1 MNNEQ
6 LTAYLKDE
14 SYLYTL
20 SYEEQKTLVVQYPYA
35 TNLRVL
41 LLKKSYIEQ
50 NKDYERNLQ
59 MAAAY
64 STNRRFLYKLVKK
77 LKTLQNVPENVI
89 LGEDYLE
96 LTELSNI
103 EKILEGR
110 HVSEIYN
117 DNTNAAHS
125 NLLLDWEGFEFGDN
139 IETDKNDEDNSDL
152 IDFTMPLQSDNSIEY
167 STENHHIYDDKEV
180 DLAIEHI
187 LSEFG
192 ASALDFT
199 GVNGISEIND
209 KHLTTLEDF
218 QSIDEKDD
226 KHLTTIED
234 FQSNSEEND
243 KLIIDQPLPL
253 VPTLEALYESEQ
265 AADEELANDDFEDL
279 FTEGNVVEKNEIPKE
294 IPHPTEPLDFENLED
309 IREIPE
315 SKELENQ
322 LIDEEIKRFEELEDN
337 GEFIENQF
345 VVEKKQDNQ
354 DSNWQIIEPIFDNPN
369 TLSFDSNNI
378 VNSAVQATPQY
389 NDEKIV
395 PASHFEVESMKKKT
409 DVEMEI
415 VNHGKAI
422 VKDNS
427 PTENPEPL
435 KLSFSEWL
443 RQFKMTSPENI
454 ATTTPPTEIAPTII
468 PVVPTQN
475 IDNKII
481 THTNI
486 PVHTD
491 NKHVLNESILALMFE
506 KPQDLPDNLF
516 GLNHPPLDKNEDYF
530 AENLDE
536 LSEEDMPK
544 KKKKKKQMHELAA
557 KSIEENDDM
566 ISETLADIL
575 AWQGNYKK
583 SIDMYE
589 RLCLLIPEKSDYFAA
604 KIEKL
609 RNTD

>member
-20 SYEEQKTLVVQYPYA
+20 SYEELKTLVVQYPYA

-103 EKILEGR
+103 EKMLEGR

-117 DNTNAAHS
+117 DNTAALS
-125 NLLLDWEGFEFGDN
+125 SDLQLDWGGVEFGDD
-139 IETDKNDEDNSDL
+139 IKIDSNDEDSPNL
-152 IDFTMPLQSDNSIEY
+152 IDLTMPLQSDILTD
-167 STENHHIYDDKEV
+167 STVESHKNYDEKEV

-199 GVNGISEIND
+199 GGNGISESPE
-209 KHLTTLEDF
+209 KQLTTLEDF
-218 QSIDEKDD
+218 QSTDE
-226 KHLTTIED
+226 
-234 FQSNSEEND
+234 EEE
-243 KLIIDQPLPL
+243 KAIMEEPLPFI
-253 VPTLEALYESEQ
+253 PTLEALYESEKIE
-265 AADEELANDDFEDL
+265 DEESLKDDFEDVFSNEDIL
-279 FTEGNVVEKNEIPKE
+279 DKNDNPKE
-294 IPHPTEPLDFENLED
+294 IPHPTEPFDFENLED

-315 SKELENQ
+315 SKEPENQ
-322 LIDEEIKRFEELEDN
+322 IIDEEIKHFEELGDN
-337 GEFIENQF
+337 EEFIENQF
-345 VVEKKQDNQ
+345 IIEKKQDTQ
-354 DSNWQIIEPIFDNPN
+354 DSNWQILEPIFDNPN
-369 TLSFDSNNI
+369 ALSFESNEI
-378 VNSAVQATPQY
+378 VNRVEETPQCKH
-389 NDEKIV
+389 EKIA
-395 PASHFEVESMKKKT
+395 PESHFEEEIMTKKS
-409 DVEMEI
+409 DVEIEI
-415 VNHGKAI
+415 INHGKTI
-422 VKDNS
+422 IMDNS
-427 PTENPEPL
+427 PSGNPESV

-443 RQFKMTSPENI
+443 RQFKMMPPENI
-454 ATTTPPTEIAPTII
+454 ATRIHTQEITPATK
-468 PVVPTQN
+468 PVVATQN
-475 IDNKII
+475 IENKTI
-481 THTNI
+481 TL
-486 PVHTD
+486 TD
-491 NKHVLNESILALMFE
+491 NKHVLNESVLTLMFE

-516 GLNHPPLDKNEDYF
+516 GLNNPSLNKNEDYF
-530 AENLDE
+530 EGNSDE
-536 LSEEDMPK
+536 LLDDEVPK
-544 KKKKKKQMHELAA
+544 KKKKKKNMHELAA

-583 SIDMYE
+583 SIEMYK

-609 RNTD
+609 RNTDL

>member
-20 SYEEQKTLVVQYPYA
+20 SYEELKTLVVQYPYA

-77 LKTLQNVPENVI
+77 LKMLQNVPDNVI

-103 EKILEGR
+103 EKMLEGR

-117 DNTNAAHS
+117 DNMAAS
-125 NLLLDWEGFEFGDN
+125 SSDLQLDWGGVEFGDN
-139 IETDKNDEDNSDL
+139 ININIDDKEGDSTDFIDL
-152 IDFTMPLQSDNSIEY
+152 TMPLRADNLTEFLN
-167 STENHHIYDDKEV
+167 ENHQDYDEKEV

-199 GVNGISEIND
+199 SVSDIPESPE
-209 KHLTTLEDF
+209 KRLTTLEEF
-218 QSIDEKDD
+218 QSKDEEDEKEI
-226 KHLTTIED
+226 K
-234 FQSNSEEND
+234 EEPIA
-243 KLIIDQPLPL
+243 LI
-253 VPTLEALYESEQ
+253 PTLEALYDSEQ
-265 AADEELANDDFEDL
+265 NEDEQSSKDDFEDVFSIEDL
-279 FTEGNVVEKNEIPKE
+279 LEKEEIPKE
-294 IPHPTEPLDFENLED
+294 IPHPTEPFDFENLED
-309 IREIPE
+309 IKQIPD
-315 SKELENQ
+315 SQELENQ
-322 LIDEEIKRFEELEDN
+322 IIEEEIKHFEELEDN
-337 GEFIENQF
+337 GEIIENQF
-345 VVEKKQDNQ
+345 VVEKKQDSQ
-354 DSNWQIIEPIFDNPN
+354 DANWQIIEPIFDNPN
-369 TLSFDSNNI
+369 ALSFESNDV
-378 VNSAVQATPQY
+378 VNTAVQSTPQY
-389 NDEKIV
+389 NDEKI
-395 PASHFEVESMKKKT
+395 AIESHFEVEIMMKKS

-422 VKDNS
+422 VVDNS
-427 PTENPEPL
+427 LSENLEPL

-443 RQFKMTSPENI
+443 RQFKMTTPENI
-454 ATTTPPTEIAPTII
+454 ATTISPIETAPIIAPIT
-468 PVVPTQN
+468 PTQN
-475 IDNKII
+475 IENKAGTTAP
-481 THTNI
+481 THSS
-486 PVHTD
+486 TD

-516 GLNHPPLDKNEDYF
+516 GLNNPSLEKNEDYF
-530 AENLDE
+530 AENPDE
-536 LSEEDMPK
+536 LAEDDMPK

-583 SIDMYE
+583 SIEMYE

-609 RNTD
+609 RNTDL

>member
-20 SYEEQKTLVVQYPYA
+20 SYEELKTLVVQYPYA

-103 EKILEGR
+103 EKMLEGR

-117 DNTNAAHS
+117 DNTAALS
-125 NLLLDWEGFEFGDN
+125 SDLQLDWGGVEFGDD
-139 IETDKNDEDNSDL
+139 IEIDINEEDNSNL
-152 IDFTMPLQSDNSIEY
+152 IDLTMPLQSDNSTEY
-167 STENHHIYDDKEV
+167 PIENHQNYDEKEV

-199 GVNGISEIND
+199 GVNGVSEIND

-218 QSIDEKDD
+218 QSTEPEYQKAIV
-226 KHLTTIED
+226 
-234 FQSNSEEND
+234 EE
-243 KLIIDQPLPL
+243 PLPL
-253 VPTLEALYESEQ
+253 TPTLDALYESEQ
-265 AADEELANDDFEDL
+265 KADEESTKTDFEDVFSNEDFL
-279 FTEGNVVEKNEIPKE
+279 EKDNIPKE

-309 IREIPE
+309 IKEIPDSQE
-315 SKELENQ
+315 PENQ
-322 LIDEEIKRFEELEDN
+322 IIDEEIRHFEELEDN

-345 VVEKKQDNQ
+345 IVEKKQDDQ
-354 DSNWQIIEPIFDNPN
+354 DSNWQTLESVFDNPN
-369 TLSFDSNNI
+369 ALSFESNDI
-378 VNSAVQATPQY
+378 VNRAVQTTPQY
-389 NDEKIV
+389 NDEKI
-395 PASHFEVESMKKKT
+395 AAESHFEEESMKKRL
-409 DVEMEI
+409 DVQIEI

-422 VKDNS
+422 VVDNS
-427 PTENPEPL
+427 PIENPEPL

-454 ATTTPPTEIAPTII
+454 ATTTPPTEIAPIII
-468 PVVPTQN
+468 PVVPIQN
-475 IDNKII
+475 IDNKLI

-506 KPQDLPDNLF
+506 KPQELPDNLF
-516 GLNHPPLDKNEDYF
+516 GLNNPSLDKNEDYF

-536 LSEEDMPK
+536 LLEDDMPK
-544 KKKKKKQMHELAA
+544 KKKKKKHMHELAA

-583 SIDMYE
+583 SIEMYK

-609 RNTD
+609 RNTDL

>member
-20 SYEEQKTLVVQYPYA
+20 SYEELKTLVVQYPYA

-77 LKTLQNVPENVI
+77 LKMLQNVPDNVI

-103 EKILEGR
+103 EKMLEGR

-117 DNTNAAHS
+117 DNMAAS
-125 NLLLDWEGFEFGDN
+125 SSDLQLDWGGLEFGDN
-139 IETDKNDEDNSDL
+139 ININIDDTEGDSTDFIDL
-152 IDFTMPLQSDNSIEY
+152 TMPLRADNLTEFLN
-167 STENHHIYDDKEV
+167 ENHQDYDEKEV

-199 GVNGISEIND
+199 SVSDIPESPE
-209 KHLTTLEDF
+209 KRLTTLEEF
-218 QSIDEKDD
+218 QSKDEEDEKEI
-226 KHLTTIED
+226 K
-234 FQSNSEEND
+234 EEPIA
-243 KLIIDQPLPL
+243 LI
-253 VPTLEALYESEQ
+253 PTLEALYDSEQ
-265 AADEELANDDFEDL
+265 NEDEQSSKDDFEDVFSIEDL
-279 FTEGNVVEKNEIPKE
+279 LEKEEIPKE
-294 IPHPTEPLDFENLED
+294 IPHPTEPFDFENLED
-309 IREIPE
+309 IKQIPD
-315 SKELENQ
+315 SQELENQ
-322 LIDEEIKRFEELEDN
+322 IIEEEIKHFEELEDN
-337 GEFIENQF
+337 GEIIENQF
-345 VVEKKQDNQ
+345 VVEKKQDSQ
-354 DSNWQIIEPIFDNPN
+354 DANWQIIEPIFDNPN
-369 TLSFDSNNI
+369 ALSFESNDV
-378 VNSAVQATPQY
+378 VNTAVQSTPQY
-389 NDEKIV
+389 NDEKI
-395 PASHFEVESMKKKT
+395 AIESHFEVEIMMKKS

-422 VKDNS
+422 VVDNS
-427 PTENPEPL
+427 LSENLEPL

-443 RQFKMTSPENI
+443 RQFKMTTPENI
-454 ATTTPPTEIAPTII
+454 ATTTSPIETAPIIAPIT
-468 PVVPTQN
+468 PTQN
-475 IDNKII
+475 IENKAGTTAP
-481 THTNI
+481 THSS
-486 PVHTD
+486 TD

-516 GLNHPPLDKNEDYF
+516 GLNNPSLEKNEDYF
-530 AENLDE
+530 AENPDE
-536 LSEEDMPK
+536 LPEDDMPK

-583 SIDMYE
+583 SIEMYE

-609 RNTD
+609 RNTDL

>member
-1 MNNEQ
+1 M
-6 LTAYLKDE
+6 
-14 SYLYTL
+14 
-20 SYEEQKTLVVQYPYA
+20 
-35 TNLRVL
+35 L

-103 EKILEGR
+103 EKMLEGR

-117 DNTNAAHS
+117 DNTAALS
-125 NLLLDWEGFEFGDN
+125 SDLQLDWGGVEFGDD
-139 IETDKNDEDNSDL
+139 IEIDINEEDNSNL
-152 IDFTMPLQSDNSIEY
+152 IDLTMPLQSDNSTEY
-167 STENHHIYDDKEV
+167 PIENHQNYNEKEV

-199 GVNGISEIND
+199 GVNGVSEIND

-218 QSIDEKDD
+218 QSTEPEYEKA
-226 KHLTTIED
+226 IV
-234 FQSNSEEND
+234 EE
-243 KLIIDQPLPL
+243 PLPL
-253 VPTLEALYESEQ
+253 TPTLDALYESEQ
-265 AADEELANDDFEDL
+265 KADEESTITDFEDVFSNEDFL
-279 FTEGNVVEKNEIPKE
+279 EKDNIPKE

-309 IREIPE
+309 IKEIPDSQE
-315 SKELENQ
+315 PENQ
-322 LIDEEIKRFEELEDN
+322 IIDEEIRHFEELEDN

-345 VVEKKQDNQ
+345 VVENKQDDQ
-354 DSNWQIIEPIFDNPN
+354 DSNWQTLEPVFDNPN
-369 TLSFDSNNI
+369 ALSFESNDI
-378 VNSAVQATPQY
+378 VNRAVQTTPQY
-389 NDEKIV
+389 NDEKI
-395 PASHFEVESMKKKT
+395 AAESHFEEESMKKRL
-409 DVEMEI
+409 DVEIEI

-422 VKDNS
+422 VVDNS
-427 PTENPEPL
+427 PIENPEPL

-454 ATTTPPTEIAPTII
+454 ATTTPPTEIAPIII

-506 KPQDLPDNLF
+506 KPQELPDNLF
-516 GLNHPPLDKNEDYF
+516 GLNNPSLDKNEDYF
-530 AENLDE
+530 ADNLDE
-536 LSEEDMPK
+536 LLEDDMPK
-544 KKKKKKQMHELAA
+544 KKKKKKHMHELAA

-583 SIDMYE
+583 SIEMYK

-609 RNTD
+609 RNTDL

>member
-20 SYEEQKTLVVQYPYA
+20 SYEELKTLVVQYPYA

-77 LKTLQNVPENVI
+77 LKMLQNVPDNVI

-103 EKILEGR
+103 EKMLEGR

-117 DNTNAAHS
+117 DNIAAS
-125 NLLLDWEGFEFGDN
+125 SSDLQLDWGGVEFGDN
-139 IETDKNDEDNSDL
+139 IHINTDKTKDDIENENIDIIDL
-152 IDFTMPLQSDNSIEY
+152 TMPLQSDI
-167 STENHHIYDDKEV
+167 STKSTVESHQDYDEKEV

-199 GVNGISEIND
+199 NVNGNSEISD
-209 KHLTTLEDF
+209 KHLTTLEEF
-218 QSIDEKDD
+218 QSKDE
-226 KHLTTIED
+226 
-234 FQSNSEEND
+234 EEEIAMV
-243 KLIIDQPLPL
+243 KEPTASI
-253 VPTLEALYESEQ
+253 PTLEALYESEQ
-265 AADEELANDDFEDL
+265 NEDQLSSTDDFEDVFSIENL
-279 FTEGNVVEKNEIPKE
+279 LDEEDIPKE
-294 IPHPTEPLDFENLED
+294 IPHPTEPLDFENLDD
-309 IREIPE
+309 I
-315 SKELENQ
+315 KEMPDSQEPENQ
-322 LIDEEIKRFEELEDN
+322 IIEEQIRHYEELDN
-337 GEFIENQF
+337 NEEFIENQF
-345 VVEKKQDNQ
+345 ITEKKQDNQ

-369 TLSFDSNNI
+369 TLSFESNDI
-378 VNSAVQATPQY
+378 VNRVEETPQY
-389 NDEKIV
+389 NHEKI
-395 PASHFEVESMKKKT
+395 AIESHFEVESMKKKS
-409 DVEMEI
+409 DVEIEI
-415 VNHGKAI
+415 VNQGKAI
-422 VKDNS
+422 VKDNH
-427 PTENPEPL
+427 PVMDAAEPP

-443 RQFKMTSPENI
+443 RQFKMTSPESI
-454 ATTTPPTEIAPTII
+454 VTTTPLTETAPIII
-468 PVVPTQN
+468 PATPLQN
-475 IDNKII
+475 IDNEAI
-481 THTNI
+481 TLKPAPTPTHI
-486 PVHTD
+486 PTD
-491 NKHVLNESILALMFE
+491 NKHVLSESILALMFE

-516 GLNHPPLDKNEDYF
+516 GLNQPSSKKEEDYF
-530 AENLDE
+530 AENPDE
-536 LSEEDMPK
+536 LSDEDMPK

-583 SIDMYE
+583 SIEMYQ
-589 RLCLLIPEKSDYFAA
+589 RLSLLIPEKSDYFAA

-609 RNTD
+609 RNTNL

>member
-20 SYEEQKTLVVQYPYA
+20 SYEELKTLVVQYPYA

-103 EKILEGR
+103 EKMLEGR

-117 DNTNAAHS
+117 DNTAALNS
-125 NLLLDWEGFEFGDN
+125 DLQLDWGGVEFGDDIKIDN
-139 IETDKNDEDNSDL
+139 NDEDSPNL
-152 IDFTMPLQSDNSIEY
+152 IDLTMPLQSDI
-167 STENHHIYDDKEV
+167 STEYPVENHQDYDEKEV

-199 GVNGISEIND
+199 SVNGNSEVSD
-209 KHLTTLEDF
+209 KHLTTLEEF
-218 QSIDEKDD
+218 QSTDEED
-226 KHLTTIED
+226 KKEIKKEPIA
-234 FQSNSEEND
+234 
-243 KLIIDQPLPL
+243 LI
-253 VPTLEALYESEQ
+253 PTLEALYESEQ
-265 AADEELANDDFEDL
+265 KEDEQFSKDDFEDVFSIEYL
-279 FTEGNVVEKNEIPKE
+279 LEKEDIPKE

-309 IREIPE
+309 IKEIPDSQE
-315 SKELENQ
+315 PENQ
-322 LIDEEIKRFEELEDN
+322 IIDEEIRHFEELEDN

-345 VVEKKQDNQ
+345 VVEKKQDSQ
-354 DSNWQIIEPIFDNPN
+354 DSNWQILDPIF
-369 TLSFDSNNI
+369 
-378 VNSAVQATPQY
+378 
-389 NDEKIV
+389 
-395 PASHFEVESMKKKT
+395 FEDESMKKKT

-415 VNHGKAI
+415 VHHGKAI
-422 VKDNS
+422 VIDSNPTVDATES
-427 PTENPEPL
+427 P

-443 RQFKMTSPENI
+443 RQFKVTLPENI
-454 ATTTPPTEIAPTII
+454 TTTTPPKEVASPITPI
-468 PVVPTQN
+468 VSTQN

-486 PVHTD
+486 PTPTD

-516 GLNHPPLDKNEDYF
+516 GLNNPSPKKNEDYF
-530 AENLDE
+530 ADNLDE
-536 LSEEDMPK
+536 LSEDDMPK
-544 KKKKKKQMHELAA
+544 KKKKKKHMHELAA

-583 SIDMYE
+583 SIEMYK

-609 RNTD
+609 RNTDL

>member
-20 SYEEQKTLVVQYPYA
+20 SYEELKTLVVQYPYA

-103 EKILEGR
+103 EKMLEGR

-117 DNTNAAHS
+117 DNTAALS
-125 NLLLDWEGFEFGDN
+125 SDLQLDWGGVEFGDD
-139 IETDKNDEDNSDL
+139 IEIDINEEDNSNL
-152 IDFTMPLQSDNSIEY
+152 IDLTMPLQSDNSTEY
-167 STENHHIYDDKEV
+167 PIENHQNYDEKEV

-199 GVNGISEIND
+199 GVNGVSEIND

-218 QSIDEKDD
+218 QSTEPEYEKA
-226 KHLTTIED
+226 IV
-234 FQSNSEEND
+234 EE
-243 KLIIDQPLPL
+243 PLPL
-253 VPTLEALYESEQ
+253 TPTLDALYESEQ
-265 AADEELANDDFEDL
+265 KSDEESTKTDFEDVFSNEDFL
-279 FTEGNVVEKNEIPKE
+279 EKDNIPKE

-309 IREIPE
+309 IKEIPDSQE
-315 SKELENQ
+315 PENQ
-322 LIDEEIKRFEELEDN
+322 IIDEEIRHFEELEDN

-345 VVEKKQDNQ
+345 VVEKKQDDQ
-354 DSNWQIIEPIFDNPN
+354 DSNWQTLEPVFDNPN
-369 TLSFDSNNI
+369 ALSFESNDI
-378 VNSAVQATPQY
+378 VNRAVQTTPQY
-389 NDEKIV
+389 NDEKI
-395 PASHFEVESMKKKT
+395 AAESHFEEESMKKRL
-409 DVEMEI
+409 DVEIEI

-422 VKDNS
+422 VVDNS
-427 PTENPEPL
+427 PIENPEPL

-506 KPQDLPDNLF
+506 KPQELPDNLF
-516 GLNHPPLDKNEDYF
+516 GLNNPSLDKNEDYF

-536 LSEEDMPK
+536 LLEDDMPK
-544 KKKKKKQMHELAA
+544 KKKKKKHMHELAA

-583 SIDMYE
+583 SIEMYK

-609 RNTD
+609 RNTDL

>member
-20 SYEEQKTLVVQYPYA
+20 SYEELKTLVVQYPYA

-103 EKILEGR
+103 EKMLEGR

-117 DNTNAAHS
+117 DNNVTLNS
-125 NLLLDWEGFEFGDN
+125 DLQLDWGGVEFGDN
-139 IETDKNDEDNSDL
+139 INTSTDNTEDDSSDF
-152 IDFTMPLQSDNSIEY
+152 IDLTMPLRTDD
-167 STENHHIYDDKEV
+167 STEYTDESHPDYDEKEV

-199 GVNGISEIND
+199 SINGNSEVSD
-209 KHLTTLEDF
+209 KHLTTLEEF
-218 QSIDEKDD
+218 QSTDEEDEKAII
-226 KHLTTIED
+226 KEPLA
-234 FQSNSEEND
+234 
-243 KLIIDQPLPL
+243 LI
-253 VPTLEALYESEQ
+253 PTLEALYDSEQ
-265 AADEELANDDFEDL
+265 NEDEESPEDNFEDV
-279 FTEGNVVEKNEIPKE
+279 FINEDIFNKEDNPKE

-309 IREIPE
+309 IKEIPDSQE
-315 SKELENQ
+315 SENQ
-322 LIDEEIKRFEELEDN
+322 IIDEEIRHFEELDDN

-354 DSNWQIIEPIFDNPN
+354 DTNWQIIEPVFDNTN
-369 TLSFDSNNI
+369 NLSFESNDI
-378 VNSAVQATPQY
+378 VNRTEQAAPHLSFEEY
-389 NDEKIV
+389 NDEKI
-395 PASHFEVESMKKKT
+395 AAESYFEEESMKKKS

-415 VNHGKAI
+415 VSHGKTI
-422 VKDNS
+422 VTDNNPS
-427 PTENPEPL
+427 MESPEPL

-454 ATTTPPTEIAPTII
+454 VTTTTQTETAPAITPI
-468 PVVPTQN
+468 VPTQN
-475 IDNKII
+475 IDNKTVTPTP
-481 THTNI
+481 TH
-486 PVHTD
+486 VSTD

-506 KPQDLPDNLF
+506 KPQDLPENLF
-516 GLNHPPLDKNEDYF
+516 GLNNPSSNKNEDYF
-530 AENLDE
+530 AENPDE
-536 LSEEDMPK
+536 LYEDDMPK
-544 KKKKKKQMHELAA
+544 KKKKKKHMHELAA
-557 KSIEENDDM
+557 KSLEENDDM

-583 SIDMYE
+583 SIEMYQ

-609 RNTD
+609 RNTDL

>member
-20 SYEEQKTLVVQYPYA
+20 SYEELKTLVVQYPYA

-103 EKILEGR
+103 EKMLEGR

-117 DNTNAAHS
+117 DNNVTLS
-125 NLLLDWEGFEFGDN
+125 SDLQLDWGGVEFGDN
-139 IETDKNDEDNSDL
+139 INTSTDNTEDDSSDF
-152 IDFTMPLQSDNSIEY
+152 IDLTMPLRTDD
-167 STENHHIYDDKEV
+167 STEYTDESHPDYDEKEV

-199 GVNGISEIND
+199 SINGNSEVSD
-209 KHLTTLEDF
+209 KHLTTLEEF
-218 QSIDEKDD
+218 QSTDEEDEKAII
-226 KHLTTIED
+226 KEPLA
-234 FQSNSEEND
+234 
-243 KLIIDQPLPL
+243 LI
-253 VPTLEALYESEQ
+253 PTLEALYESEQ
-265 AADEELANDDFEDL
+265 NEEEQSSKNDFEDVFSIEDL
-279 FTEGNVVEKNEIPKE
+279 IEKDDIPKE

-309 IREIPE
+309 IKEIPDSQE
-315 SKELENQ
+315 PENQ
-322 LIDEEIKRFEELEDN
+322 IIDEEIRHFEELEDN

-345 VVEKKQDNQ
+345 IVEIKQDNQ
-354 DSNWQIIEPIFDNPN
+354 DSNWQIFEPVFDNLN
-369 TLSFDSNNI
+369 ALSFESNDI
-378 VNSAVQATPQY
+378 VNRVQETPQY
-389 NDEKIV
+389 KDEKIAV
-395 PASHFEVESMKKKT
+395 ESHLEEESMKKKS
-409 DVEMEI
+409 DIEMEI
-415 VNHGKAI
+415 VSQGKAI
-422 VKDNS
+422 IMDNQPS
-427 PTENPEPL
+427 EHPEPA

-443 RQFKMTSPENI
+443 RQFKMTSLENI
-454 ATTTPPTEIAPTII
+454 TSTTPQKEAVADNLPKI
-468 PVVPTQN
+468 PTQN
-475 IDNKII
+475 IDNKTVTPALTSTPIHI
-481 THTNI
+481 LTHI
-486 PVHTD
+486 PTD
-491 NKHVLNESILALMFE
+491 NKHVLSESILALMFE
-506 KPQDLPDNLF
+506 KPQDLPENLF
-516 GLNHPPLDKNEDYF
+516 GLNNPSLDKNEDYF

-536 LSEEDMPK
+536 LSEDEMPK
-544 KKKKKKQMHELAA
+544 KKKKKKHMHELAA

-583 SIDMYE
+583 SIEMYK

-609 RNTD
+609 RNTDL

>member
-20 SYEEQKTLVVQYPYA
+20 SYEELKTLVVQYPYA

-77 LKTLQNVPENVI
+77 LRLLQNVPDNVI

-103 EKILEGR
+103 EKMLEGR

-117 DNTNAAHS
+117 DNMAAS
-125 NLLLDWEGFEFGDN
+125 SSDLQLDWGGVEFGDN
-139 IETDKNDEDNSDL
+139 INTQTNNTDDNSLDFIDL
-152 IDFTMPLQSDNSIEY
+152 TMPLKTDE
-167 STENHHIYDDKEV
+167 STENDDESHHEYDEKEV

-192 ASALDFT
+192 ASAL
-199 GVNGISEIND
+199 
-209 KHLTTLEDF
+209 
-218 QSIDEKDD
+218 
-226 KHLTTIED
+226 
-234 FQSNSEEND
+234 
-243 KLIIDQPLPL
+243 
-253 VPTLEALYESEQ
+253 EALCESEQ
-265 AADEELANDDFEDL
+265 NDDEQSSKDDLENVFSIEDL
-279 FTEGNVVEKNEIPKE
+279 LDKEDIPKE
-294 IPHPTEPLDFENLED
+294 MPHPTEPLDFENLEN
-309 IREIPE
+309 IKEIPNSQE
-315 SKELENQ
+315 PENQ
-322 LIDEEIKRFEELEDN
+322 IIDEEIRHFEELDN
-337 GEFIENQF
+337 YGEFIENQLN
-345 VVEKKQDNQ
+345 VEKKQDTQ
-354 DSNWQIIEPIFDNPN
+354 DTNWQILEPIFDNTN
-369 TLSFDSNNI
+369 AHSFESNNI
-378 VNSAVQATPQY
+378 VNKIEQISPPQY
-389 NDEKIV
+389 NDEKIAV
-395 PASHFEVESMKKKT
+395 ESHFEEESMKKKSE
-409 DVEMEI
+409 VEMEI

-422 VKDNS
+422 IM
-427 PTENPEPL
+427 ENQASEHPELP

-454 ATTTPPTEIAPTII
+454 AITTPQKEIEPTNTPITL
-468 PVVPTQN
+468 TQN
-475 IDNKII
+475 IENKTV
-481 THTNI
+481 THTPI
-486 PVHTD
+486 HTPIHTPTD
-491 NKHVLNESILALMFE
+491 NKHVLSESVLALMFE
-506 KPQDLPDNLF
+506 KPQDLPENLF
-516 GLNHPPLDKNEDYF
+516 GLNSPSLNKNEDYF
-530 AENLDE
+530 AENPDE
-536 LSEEDMPK
+536 LYEDDMPK
-544 KKKKKKQMHELAA
+544 KKKKKKHMHELAA
-557 KSIEENDDM
+557 KSLEENDDM

-583 SIDMYE
+583 SIEMYQ

-609 RNTD
+609 RNTDL

>member
-6 LTAYLKDE
+6 LIAYLKDE

-20 SYEEQKTLVVQYPYA
+20 SYEELKTLVVQYPYA

-64 STNRRFLYKLVKK
+64 STNRRFLYKLVRK
-77 LKTLQNVPENVI
+77 LKTLQNIPENVI

-103 EKILEGR
+103 EKMLEGR

-117 DNTNAAHS
+117 DNTVALNS
-125 NLLLDWEGFEFGDN
+125 DLQLDWGGVEFGDN
-139 IETDKNDEDNSDL
+139 INISTDNSEDDSSDFIDL
-152 IDFTMPLQSDNSIEY
+152 TMPFQTDI
-167 STENHHIYDDKEV
+167 STEFTVESHHNYDENHHNYDEKEV

-192 ASALDFT
+192 ASALDK
-199 GVNGISEIND
+199 ND
-209 KHLTTLEDF
+209 
-218 QSIDEKDD
+218 
-226 KHLTTIED
+226 
-234 FQSNSEEND
+234 N
-243 KLIIDQPLPL
+243 
-253 VPTLEALYESEQ
+253 
-265 AADEELANDDFEDL
+265 
-279 FTEGNVVEKNEIPKE
+279 PKE

-309 IREIPE
+309 IREIPDSQE
-315 SKELENQ
+315 PENQ
-322 LIDEEIKRFEELEDN
+322 IIDEEIKHFEELDDN
-337 GEFIENQF
+337 REFIENQYF
-345 VVEKKQDNQ
+345 AEKKQENQ
-354 DSNWQIIEPIFDNPN
+354 DTHWQILEPI
-369 TLSFDSNNI
+369 SF
-378 VNSAVQATPQY
+378 
-389 NDEKIV
+389 E
-395 PASHFEVESMKKKT
+395 EESMMKKS

-415 VNHGKAI
+415 VHHGKAI
-422 VKDNS
+422 VIDSNPTVDATES
-427 PTENPEPL
+427 P

-443 RQFKMTSPENI
+443 RQFKVTLPENI
-454 ATTTPPTEIAPTII
+454 TTTTPPKEVASPITPI
-468 PVVPTQN
+468 VSTQN

-486 PVHTD
+486 PTPTD

-516 GLNHPPLDKNEDYF
+516 GLNNPSLDKNEDYF
-530 AENLDE
+530 ADNLDE
-536 LSEEDMPK
+536 LSEDEMPK
-544 KKKKKKQMHELAA
+544 KKKKKKHMHELAA

-583 SIDMYE
+583 SIEMYK

-609 RNTD
+609 RNTNL